1 MKNLEVEIID
11 LDHFGRGIAKT
22 DKPIFVENS
31 LIGEVVKIKI
41 TKEKKKYL
49 EAQVIKFIKTSPYR
63 VNSKCPYYDK
73 CGGCDL
79 LHMDYHEQLKYKE
92 KKVREIIKKFS
103 GLECV
108 KKIVPSVQFNYRN
121 KVTLH
126 VNKKIGYYQRKSYEI
141 VAIGN
146 CLIADVKIN
155 NLIERFQK
163 CNLDGINKIVI
174 RVTDKESMLI
184 FDGGRIDISK
194 FKDVDTII
202 VDNKILTGRGY
213 IKEQIGKLKFVISPT
228 SFFQVNK
235 VGMINI
241 YNKVLEYVDK
251 DSNVLD
257 LYCGTGTIGIYVCNK
272 VKEVLGI
279 EINEEAIADAL
290 VNKKLNNLSNINF
303 KAGDVGKILSDN
315 KFKVDNV
322 IVDPPRSGLDENAIK
337 NIIQIEPQ
345 KIIYVSCD
353 PVTLARDLNIL
364 KQNYKVVEI
373 TPFDMFCNTY
383 HVECVALL
391 EK

>member
-1 MKNLEVEIID
+1 MECDIMKNLEVEIID

-108 KKIVPSVQFNYRN
+108 KKIVPSVQFNYRS

-155 NLIERFQK
+155 NLIE
-163 CNLDGINKIVI
+163 
-174 RVTDKESMLI
+174 
-184 FDGGRIDISK
+184 
-194 FKDVDTII
+194 
-202 VDNKILTGRGY
+202 
-213 IKEQIGKLKFVISPT
+213 
-228 SFFQVNK
+228 
-235 VGMINI
+235 
-241 YNKVLEYVDK
+241 
-251 DSNVLD
+251 
-257 LYCGTGTIGIYVCNK
+257 
-272 VKEVLGI
+272 
-279 EINEEAIADAL
+279 NEEEILNANKTRDRFKEKIFKNYELERRLKDRIN
-290 VNKKLNNLSNINF
+290 VN
-303 KAGDVGKILSDN
+303 D
-315 KFKVDNV
+315 
-322 IVDPPRSGLDENAIK
+322 
-337 NIIQIEPQ
+337 
-345 KIIYVSCD
+345 
-353 PVTLARDLNIL
+353 
-364 KQNYKVVEI
+364 
-373 TPFDMFCNTY
+373 
-383 HVECVALL
+383 
-391 EK
+391 